1 MRGMGYRNNSEL
13 TDRQLQQLRGLLS
26 ATIGVMPLDGHHS
39 RTLRSL
45 VRKGFAKRGEHGSG
59 ARNRYFITDEG
70 VARLGPSPWN
80 ATRSRTGGP

>member
-1 MRGMGYRNNSEL
+1 MGYRNNSEL

-45 VRKGFAKRGEHGSG
+45 VRKGFAKRGAPGSG
-59 ARNRYFITDEG
+59 SAGRFFITDDG